1 MIASAVIPGSP
12 EGRGPE
18 PMNTGLW
25 KIGSGL
31 TAHAAP
37 RNDE

>member
-1 MIASAVIPGSP
+1 MIASAVIPGRTAGP
-12 EGRGPE
+12 GPE

-25 KIGSGL
+25 NMGSGVA
-31 TAHAAP
+31 AHAAP